1 MKIELSSN
9 IAKKL
14 KMLDEFS
21 DLGRDELKESVTEL
35 IEELLEEYANDN
47 RSDNGNDNSDEYDE

>member
-21 DLGRDELKESVTEL
+21 DLGRDELKENVIEL
-35 IEELLEEYANDN
+35 VEELLEQYIEDN
-47 RSDNGNDNSDEYDE
+47 RTNEGNDNSDDYE

>member
-1 MKIELSSN
+1 MKIELGTH
-9 IAKKL
+9 ILKKL

-21 DLGRDELKESVTEL
+21 DLGRDELKDSVTEL

-47 RSDNGNDNSDEYDE
+47 CSNSGTDTSEDYE